1 MARITNIPET
11 FTQVGPLAA
20 DEIWQVHDGTVL
32 ISLEA
37 GADAERG
44 LRLTRWETLEVLS
57 GKTVYYRRLGAS
69 AAVLSREVTG

>member
-11 FTQVGPLAA
+11 FTQVGPLEA
-20 DEIWQVHDGTVL
+20 DEIWQVHEGTVL

-44 LRLTRWETLEVLS
+44 LRLTKWETLEVVT
-57 GKTVYYRRLGAS
+57 GKTVYYRRLGGS